1 MWQSVTDT
9 SSVVCHT
16 CREAGMRECTHTII
30 KLKLYT
36 GKLQLQSCYG
46 LHILH
51 LAMYKLFQGFSQLAG
66 IHDFLFQLLA
76 NRNKGVTIPECCPE
90 GDYSTV
96 VETLA
101 FDGN

>member
-1 MWQSVTDT
+1 M
-9 SSVVCHT
+9 
-16 CREAGMRECTHTII
+16 II

-76 NRNKGVTIPECCPE
+76 NRNKGVTIPECWQSVL
-90 GDYSTV
+90 DYVTMTSSTHACHA
-96 VETLA
+96 TQNNTDA
-101 FDGN
+101 T